1 LANTSTL
8 LGLSLGS
15 SYGIK
20 DFKDTC
26 DPFHWPLLHNKFCRT
41 HKEKGTK
48 AKQSNTMFFAPNP
61 TNEATPLLEAPDDDD
76 DDDSSSKSHALWA
89 KLQGVTL
96 LGFSRRRYKS
106 SPSSSSGGGG
116 LYTGERKSL
125 RLNLTDLIGNEHG
138 VYAHDVLEPADGLSP
153 LVTGGTLVLTDGY
166 RSLHRPPS
174 TVKSLPAYAPFRR
187 DARHRSFYLWWTNEF
202 RHWWKSSRLLVRL
215 AGLWTLAV
223 TSTYIQK
230 LSAIDVTRAASK
242 NTQRA
247 LRLVKKLGRGGDLSA
262 FLNAVQPLTR
272 SLRIVVA
279 VWRWME
285 AAQCRRLEVG
295 VEEAMVGSIV
305 AQLYDYDNP
314 SSADTRSLS
323 ITQYCPVSAL
333 SVWQPM
339 SV

>member
-1 LANTSTL
+1 
-8 LGLSLGS
+8 
-15 SYGIK
+15 
-20 DFKDTC
+20 
-26 DPFHWPLLHNKFCRT
+26 
-41 HKEKGTK
+41 
-48 AKQSNTMFFAPNP
+48 MFFAPNP
-61 TNEATPLLEAPDDDD
+61 TNEATPLLEAPGDGNSSN
-76 DDDSSSKSHALWA
+76 DSSSKSHALLA

-106 SPSSSSGGGG
+106 SPSSGSGGG

-125 RLNLTDLIGNEHG
+125 RLNLPDLIGNEHG

-153 LVTGGTLVLTDGY
+153 LVAGGTLVLTDGY
-166 RSLHRPPS
+166 RSLPRPPS

-230 LSAIDVTRAASK
+230 LAAIDVTHAASK
-242 NTQRA
+242 NTRRA
-247 LRLVKKLGRGGDLSA
+247 LRLVKRLGRGGDLRG

-279 VWRWME
+279 AWRWME
-285 AAQCRRLEVG
+285 AAQCRRMEVG
-295 VEEAMVGSIV
+295 VEEAMVRAYQHYDLGHTHKQLFADIHSHSILNLLV
-305 AQLYDYDNP
+305 C
-314 SSADTRSLS
+314 SLCLA
-323 ITQYCPVSAL
+323 THVCV
-333 SVWQPM
+333 
-339 SV
+339 